1 MATGTQDQKPNALQP
16 FINLG
21 LLLLAGGVITTLL
34 LVPVLLIA
42 ENSPILGSGWFA
54 AAAAV
59 GAVFGLAT
67 FTQASNRLL
76 RAPAT
81 LAVIIGVLTLL
92 SVLGIIFNFDPV
104 VEGLLAVT
112 AVILGAVALV
122 PALRGMQ
129 LRIGAILAALLFGG
143 FAAFSVA
150 GPLWAVLLQIINNVL
165 TWIFD
170 PNRVDPALVRQCYGA
185 DGAGCGILHSIIFS
199 LLFFFIVLTGFAY
212 TTLLERK
219 FIAFFQQ
226 RSGPNRVGPW
236 GLLQPA
242 ADGVKLIFKEDIT
255 PSGADLWVY
264 RIAPLLKTVPTLI
277 VLAVIPLG
285 PNLLIPW
292 FDGFW
297 YNVPL
302 GLSDPNVGVLWL
314 LAITSIGTYGVV
326 LAGWASN
333 NKYAMLGGLRATA
346 QMLSYE
352 LSLGL
357 TMAVPIIIVGSMSL
371 GDIINS
377 QTLIYQWFI
386 FQNPLGA
393 AILFIALLAEVNRA
407 PFDLPEAE
415 QELTQGYMTEYSGMK
430 FALFMMAEYLGMIG
444 ISVIICSLYLGGYND
459 GFGLVQHIPFLGPV
473 VLIGKVVL
481 MLIFMIWI
489 RATLPRIRYDRLMTF
504 GWKVMLP
511 LALVA
516 VMWTAVA
523 VMVGD
528 IFQSPIAYMVVAG
541 IFFVAVVGG
550 GLLLLRRNG
559 QLQTAAEAPVQE
571 DPYYTGENKDVGYYV
586 LQVVGGLLA
595 VPFLLWDFTLKALDN
610 LAKLAPEEKKDDS
623 DQATTS
629 GGD

>member
-1 MATGTQDQKPNALQP
+1 MATGTQDRKSNMQP
-16 FINLG
+16 LINLIT
-21 LLLLAGGVITTLL
+21 LMVAGGVITVLL
-34 LVPVLLIA
+34 LAPVLLIA
-42 ENSPILGSGWFA
+42 DNSPLLGIWWIGA
-54 AAAAV
+54 AAGI
-59 GAVFGLAT
+59 GAGLGLWA
-67 FTQASNRLL
+67 FTQTKNRFL
-76 RAPAT
+76 RAPAL
-81 LAVIIGVLTLL
+81 LAVVIGGVTLL
-92 SVLGIIFNFDPV
+92 SVLGIIFDFDPII
-104 VEGLLAVT
+104 EGLLAPVAVVLGAIALVPSLKDWT
-112 AVILGAVALV
+112 RIAVILGA
-122 PALRGMQ
+122 
-129 LRIGAILAALLFGG
+129 LFFAG
-143 FAAFSVA
+143 FAVFSIA
-150 GPLWAVLLQIINNVL
+150 GPLWAWLLETGGSVL
-165 TWIFD
+165 TWVFD
-170 PNRVDPALVRQCYGA
+170 PNRVDQSKVVQCYGA
-185 DGAGCGILHSIIFS
+185 DGRGCGIAHSIIFS

-236 GLLQPA
+236 GLLQPL
-242 ADGVKLIFKEDIT
+242 ADGVKLIFKEDII
-255 PSGADLWVY
+255 PSGADRPVY
-264 RIAPLLKTVPTLI
+264 LIAPLLKTVPTLI
-277 VLAVIPLG
+277 VLAVIPFG

-326 LAGWASN
+326 LAGWSSN

-377 QTLIYQWFI
+377 QKMIYQWYV
-386 FQNPLGA
+386 FQNPLAA

-430 FALFMMAEYLGMIG
+430 FALFMMAEYLGMIA
-444 ISVIICSLYLGGYND
+444 ISVIVCSLYLGGYND
-459 GFGLVQHIPFLGPV
+459 GFGLVEHVPFLGPII
-473 VLIGKVVL
+473 LIGKVVL
-481 MLIFMIWI
+481 MLLLMIWI
-489 RATLPRIRYDRLMTF
+489 RATLPRIRYDRLMSF
-504 GWKVMLP
+504 GWKIMLP
-511 LALVA
+511 LALIA
-516 VMWTAVA
+516 VMWTAVS

-528 IFQSPIAYMVVAG
+528 AFQSPIAYMITAG
-541 IFFVAVVGG
+541 IFFALVVGG

-559 QLQTAAEAPVQE
+559 ELTSAAEAPVE
-571 DPYYTGENKDVGYYV
+571 DDPIITGEQKGVGYYA
-586 LQVVGGLLA
+586 LQVVGGLIA
-595 VPFLLWDFTLKALDN
+595 VPFLLWDYTLKALDN
-610 LAKLAPEEKKDDS
+610 LAKLAPENKTDES
-623 DQATTS
+623 DQAKPS